1 MAHAATAA
9 TAPGAQ
15 LPKVFTSCRHCAG
28 PNYGDEGSI
37 GVAAD
42 ADNRTGRRQTAGT
55 SCKGAIMTTQHVR
68 AAAGDT
74 YDHLGL
80 RLRMRLTGRE
90 TAGGLALIEHVGR
103 RGAGSPLHRH
113 TREAETFIVLDGE
126 LDGWSDEDRT
136 VVAAGDTL
144 YLPAGSEH
152 AYRVRSATARFLLLI
167 TPAGFEQFFITDGV
181 PSDPDADL
189 PSVPGPPPPEAV
201 ERLAQIL
208 TDYGVSI
215 TGPPPNP

>member
-1 MAHAATAA
+1 
-9 TAPGAQ
+9 
-15 LPKVFTSCRHCAG
+15 
-28 PNYGDEGSI
+28 
-37 GVAAD
+37 
-42 ADNRTGRRQTAGT
+42 
-55 SCKGAIMTTQHVR
+55 MTTQHVR

-80 RLRMRLTGRE
+80 RLRMRLTGQE

-136 VVAAGDTL
+136 LVSAGDTL
-144 YLPAGSEH
+144 YLPSGSEH

-167 TPAGFEQFFITDGV
+167 TPAGFERFFVSDGV

-201 ERLAQIL
+201 ERLARML
-208 TDYGVSI
+208 TDYGVVI
-215 TGPPPNP
+215 TGPPPTP